1 LKISTFINPKVVS
14 IDVGSYET
22 KVVEGR
28 ISNKGVVIEKQFSF
42 LTPEGS
48 YENGYIIDKELL
60 YYLLN
65 QELKKNKVSSDMTYI
80 TIKSTSIIVREILL
94 PKVSYN
100 EVEGILKYQIGEYLP
115 MNPEEY
121 VIQYQIIGNE
131 EEGEIEKLNVLII
144 AIPREIVE
152 SHFSLINQLDMKPCV
167 MDFQSNSISKLLV
180 YNELINGTYKTRDLT
195 FAAIDIG
202 YNSTNVTIEKN
213 GLIQVSR
220 VIKFG
225 GDDID
230 KKIFSIL
237 DFSKEELKVKKKEID
252 ISRFDEDYSEKN
264 RLSNVVKTSI
274 EEMMC
279 MVDKVFSY
287 YTSRDVNNKIH
298 MILLYGGI
306 SNINGIENLFSNY
319 FSIPTVK
326 IETLNKVLIQRD
338 LNKYINCVSSL
349 IRNTEEQ

>member
-1 LKISTFINPKVVS
+1 MKISTLINKKVVS
-14 IDVGSYET
+14 IDIGSYET

-28 ISNKGVVIEKQFSF
+28 MSNKGVAIEKQFSF

-65 QELKKNKVSSDMTYI
+65 QELKKNKVSSDMAYI

-94 PKVSYN
+94 PKVSSN

-152 SHFSLINQLDMKPCV
+152 SHFSLIKQLDMKPCV
-167 MDFQSNSISKLLV
+167 MDFQSNSISKILV

-202 YNSTNVTIEKN
+202 YNCTNVTIEKN
-213 GLIQVSR
+213 GSIQVSR
-220 VIKFG
+220 VIEFG

-230 KKIFSIL
+230 KKVFSIL
-237 DFSKEELKVKKKEID
+237 NFSKEELKVQKKEID

-274 EEMMC
+274 EEVMR
-279 MVDKVFSY
+279 MVDKVFRY
-287 YTSRDVNNKIH
+287 YTSRDVSNKIH

-319 FSIPTVK
+319 FNIPTVK
-326 IETLNKVLIQRD
+326 IETLNKVSIQRD

-349 IRNTEEQ
+349 IRNTEE